1 LPRNIGATCRWR
13 AGAQGQRQ
21 ELDGR
26 DDATA
31 GKESPIVLESDGPDE
46 SAALEALAALI
57 ADGFG
62 EGQ

>member
-1 LPRNIGATCRWR
+1 VRRV
-13 AGAQGQRQ
+13 AGAQGRKVNVKS
-21 ELDGR
+21 LMGVMTL
-26 DDATA
+26 AA